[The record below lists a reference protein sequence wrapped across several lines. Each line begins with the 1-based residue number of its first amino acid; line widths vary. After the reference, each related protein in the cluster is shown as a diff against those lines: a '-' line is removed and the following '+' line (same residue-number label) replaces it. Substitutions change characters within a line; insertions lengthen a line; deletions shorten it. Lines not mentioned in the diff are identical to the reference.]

1 MTAPAA
7 TLPTLESRGASV
19 AAELACLVL
28 GAGFTFGLF
37 LSVAYFQAGEAPDPA
52 PDIAELHAMSLP
64 LETPPPRPVETE
76 PVQVA
81 TTPFAGL
88 EIGASDSPVRIAVV
102 PPDLAALLPVS
113 TSAPSAR
120 IEPAQLYS
128 EFKPKTDIGADFS
141 RIFQQHEVDQRP
153 AVVSRP
159 KPYVPPVVRGNAE
172 SLRIS
177 VLILI
182 DTRGAVS
189 SLRVLQGS
197 GNKHFDE
204 IILHDIRHSWIFSPA
219 MKRGHKVRCLVQ
231 QNVRVVWQ
239 GGSPFDSY

>member
-1 MTAPAA
+1 M
-7 TLPTLESRGASV
+7 
-19 AAELACLVL
+19 
-28 GAGFTFGLF
+28 
-37 LSVAYFQAGEAPDPA
+37 
-52 PDIAELHAMSLP
+52 
-64 LETPPPRPVETE
+64 ETPPPRPVETE
-76 PVQVA
+76 PVTVA
-81 TTPFAGL
+81 ATPFAGL
-88 EIGASDSPVRIAVV
+88 EIGASESPVRIAVV
-102 PPDLAALLPVS
+102 PPDLAALLPV
-113 TSAPSAR
+113 TSNAPAAR

-141 RIFQQHEVDQRP
+141 RVFQQHEVDQRP
-153 AVVSRP
+153 MVVSRP
-159 KPYVPPVVRGNAE
+159 KPYIPPVVRGKADT
-172 SLRIS
+172 LRIS

-204 IILHDIRHSWIFSPA
+204 IILHDIRHAWIFSPA

>member
-1 MTAPAA
+1 MSAPAV
-7 TLPTLESRGASV
+7 TLPPPETRAAAV
-19 AAELACLVL
+19 AAEAAALVL
-28 GAGFTFGLF
+28 GAGFTLGLF
-37 LSVAYFQAGEAPDPA
+37 LSVAHFQATEAPEPE
-52 PDIAELHAMSLP
+52 PDLAELHALSVP
-64 LETPPPRPVETE
+64 LETPPPRPVETQ
-76 PVQVA
+76 PVVA
-81 TTPFAGL
+81 AAVPFAGL
-88 EIGASDSPVRIAVV
+88 EIGASESPVRIAVV
-102 PPDLAALLPVS
+102 PPDLAALLPA
-113 TSAPSAR
+113 TESAPAAR

-128 EFKPKTDIGADFS
+128 EFKPKTEIGADFS
-141 RIFQQHEVDQRP
+141 RVFQQHEVDQRP
-153 AVVSRP
+153 VVVSRP
-159 KPYVPPVVRGNAE
+159 KPYVPPVVRGKAD

-204 IILHDIRHSWIFSPA
+204 IILHDIRHAWIFSPA